1 MPETAIGLEEQR
13 SGESSGKDLPA
24 NIGYTGGFFRSR
36 GFYFG
41 IILFILLLIF
51 IFIAPV
57 AIPAATTFVGASAAN
72 AVLFYIMNI
81 VIATAISP
89 LSAYVVFRIEKWW
102 FGEPKTQR
110 TLVVSPSIERGQ
122 RNIEGVNDDLRR
134 SSPHVANATEVSDTA
149 LKENSMVACGDNSQE
164 RFSDSKKDVEI
175 SRSVDITGDEGLS
188 FEVVPGTGICDY
200 LVLTL
205 GLINVK
211 ENGRVSVAAVKKA
224 YRTQELKSHPD
235 REKVLDKK
243 LAEET
248 FRLLEKKSDI
258 LDFFRQLSRGDVDGS
273 EFSRKFDI
281 RRHIKTAEDVYIRR
295 IEAQTADLRQTLDG
309 TGKTLD
315 RTEKTLD
322 GTEKRLDVT
331 EKRLDGTEKR
341 LDGTEKRLDRL
352 EEGMAEF
359 KAKLL
364 SERLAKANKISS
376 TPLPTE
382 NVMLHQVPLPSTT
395 QIFSAGQANVDS
407 EEQTQKSNPTEEVSI
422 SEPAAAPPNVDS
434 PPSSDVAQQHGDSV
448 SGVVASASSDTPDV
462 PQPVPSGV
470 TQNTEGL
477 FGEQGRRRPSVSNT
491 VPTLT

>member
-281 RRHIKTAEDVYIRR
+281 RCHMKTAEDVHIRR
-295 IEAQTADLRQTLDG
+295 VEALATATRQILHEA
-309 TGKTLD
+309 
-315 RTEKTLD
+315 EKDIAEIKAIAAALQS
-322 GTEKRLDVT
+322 KRLGNDNRVSTAPLST
-331 EKRLDGTEKR
+331 ESIT
-341 LDGTEKRLDRL
+341 
-352 EEGMAEF
+352 
-359 KAKLL
+359 
-364 SERLAKANKISS
+364 SS
-376 TPLPTE
+376 QAP
-382 NVMLHQVPLPSTT
+382 
-395 QIFSAGQANVDS
+395 FSAVVPPLSMAPVDVNPGV
-407 EEQTQKSNPTEEVSI
+407 QTPKSNPMPEVVSLP
-422 SEPAAAPPNVDS
+422 EPAPPNIDNPLS
-434 PPSSDVAQQHGDSV
+434 
-448 SGVVASASSDTPDV
+448 SGVVQQERESAPDTATTSASSNTPDV

-491 VPTLT
+491 APTLK